1 MSARLILFAA
11 ALAAAVGLAGCF
23 SPETPGCAFSCAAA
37 HLCPAG
43 YFCAQDGFCHRS
55 DGKGACTL
63 STFDAAPP
71 PDGAAD

>member
-1 MSARLILFAA
+1 MAARLILVAA
-11 ALAAAVGLAGCF
+11 ALVASVGLAGCF
-23 SPETPGCAFSCAAA
+23 SPQTPGCAFSCAVD

-43 YFCAQDGFCHRS
+43 YFCAQDGFCHRT

-63 STFDAAPP
+63 SSFDAAPP